1 MKICGTNLIPILI
14 TIVSCGVIFMY
25 FNVRLAEVKMAV
37 DKQNRVLT
45 SFITNVQNDIKN
57 GGTIMGANIL
67 GGGFIPFASAG
78 ASATGAS
85 ATVASA
91 TGSASESA
99 ADFYA
104 NVGVNHLASEEALR
118 TVKLNQKIVVS
129 DDDDSDSS
137 DDSDSE
143 SNTSSD
149 SEDDI
154 QDITSEDIKVINLQD
169 CVSLELIT
177 DNLPLDFEQV
187 PTSIQQQE
195 QLPTIVDDSSVWHV
209 SELQDESANILKV
222 VDLNTSVDLTKA
234 DVSYE
239 QMKVDDLRKIVLDF
253 TLASK
258 DEVKKLKK
266 PELLTLLKNKTA

>member
-25 FNVRLAEVKMAV
+25 FNMRLAEVKSAV

-45 SFITNVQNDIKN
+45 SFITNVQNDIKS
-57 GGTIMGANIL
+57 GGTIMGSNIL
-67 GGGFIPFASAG
+67 GGEFIPGGFIPFP
-78 ASATGAS
+78 SATS
-85 ATVASA
+85 
-91 TGSASESA
+91 GSVSEVA
-99 ADFYA
+99 ADSYR

-154 QDITSEDIKVINLQD
+154 EDVTSEDIKVINLQD

-177 DNLPLDFEQV
+177 DNFPLDFEQV
-187 PTSIQQQE
+187 PASVQVQE
-195 QLPTIVDDSSVWHV
+195 ATVIGDSPLWQV

-222 VDLNTSVDLTKA
+222 VDLN
-234 DVSYE
+234 
-239 QMKVDDLRKIVLDF
+239 
-253 TLASK
+253 ASI
-258 DEVKKLKK
+258 
-266 PELLTLLKNKTA
+266 N

>member
-25 FNVRLAEVKMAV
+25 FNMRLAEVKSAI

-57 GGTIMGANIL
+57 GGTIMGMNVLGSNIYAGAGAGAGAGTGAGAGAGAGEANTTEYY
-67 GGGFIPFASAG
+67 ASA
-78 ASATGAS
+78 
-85 ATVASA
+85 
-91 TGSASESA
+91 
-99 ADFYA
+99 
-104 NVGVNHLASEEALR
+104 GVNHLASEEALR

-129 DDDDSDSS
+129 DDSDSDS
-137 DDSDSE
+137 DSDSDNE

-149 SEDDI
+149 SEDEVDI
-154 QDITSEDIKVINLQD
+154 EDVTSEDIKVINLQD
-169 CVSLELIT
+169 CVSLELIP
-177 DNLPLDFEQV
+177 DNLSLDFEQV
-187 PTSIQQQE
+187 PTSEQVQE
-195 QLPTIVDDSSVWHV
+195 ATVICDSPLWQV
-209 SELQDESANILKV
+209 SELLDESANILKV
-222 VDLNTSVDLTKA
+222 VDLTKT
-234 DVSYE
+234 DVNYE
-239 QMKVDDLRKIVLDF
+239 QMKVDDLRKVVLDF

>member
-25 FNVRLAEVKMAV
+25 FNMRLAEVKSAV

-57 GGTIMGANIL
+57 GGTIMGMNIL
-67 GGGFIPFASAG
+67 DSFAAG
-78 ASATGAS
+78 AGANTYSVNNSANEKDSPLTGYN
-85 ATVASA
+85 AT
-91 TGSASESA
+91 
-99 ADFYA
+99 
-104 NVGVNHLASEEALR
+104 VGVNHLASEEAIR
-118 TVKLNQKIVVS
+118 SIKLNEKIVVF
-129 DDDDSDSS
+129 DDSDSES
-137 DDSDSE
+137 DSDSDNE

-149 SEDDI
+149 SEDEVNIEDV
-154 QDITSEDIKVINLQD
+154 TSEDIKVINLQD

-187 PTSIQQQE
+187 PTSVQV
-195 QLPTIVDDSSVWHV
+195 PTIVDDSSTWQV
-209 SELQDESANILKV
+209 SELLDESANVLKT
-222 VDLNTSVDLTKA
+222 VDLNAPIDLTKT
-234 DVSYE
+234 DVNYE

-253 TLASK
+253 NLASK

-266 PELLTLLKNKTA
+266 PELLILLKNKTA

>member
-25 FNVRLAEVKMAV
+25 FNVRLAEVKTAV

-67 GGGFIPFASAG
+67 GTGLNLG
-78 ASATGAS
+78 ANVYSVNSGTGPS
-85 ATVASA
+85 GTGPSA
-91 TGSASESA
+91 TGSSA
-99 ADFYA
+99 TGPSA
-104 NVGVNHLASEEALR
+104 NIGVNHLASVEAIR
-118 TVKLNQKIVVS
+118 RVNLNEKIVVS
-129 DDDDSDSS
+129 DDDDDDDSS
-137 DDSDSE
+137 DSDSE

-149 SEDDI
+149 SEDDDI
-154 QDITSEDIKVINLQD
+154 QDDKSEDIKVINLQD

-177 DNLPLDFEQV
+177 DNFPLDFEQV
-187 PTSIQQQE
+187 PKLEEVQE
-195 QLPTIVDDSSVWHV
+195 PISVCDSSIWNE
-209 SELQDESANILKV
+209 SELLDESANILKV
-222 VDLNTSVDLTKA
+222 VDLNTSIDLTKT
-234 DVSYE
+234 DVNYE

-266 PELLTLLKNKTA
+266 PELLTLLKNKPA